1 MPASPVRTIAAA
13 GFVAGVLDLGY
24 VIVFYGSKAALAGTA
39 TFGAVAARIPK
50 GIAAGV
56 LGAPAALAGG
66 AGTIVLGVA
75 LHFTIALGAAT
86 AFYAASR
93 RWRSLTG
100 RWWWSAGLVFGV
112 AVWLFMQRVVLPL
125 SAVPPKTFPPP
136 QWLPVF
142 IAHLLCVGLPIAG
155 VTRRLAP

>member
-1 MPASPVRTIAAA
+1 
-13 GFVAGVLDLGY
+13 VLDLGY
-24 VIVFYGSKAALAGTA
+24 VIVFYGSKAVLAGTA

-50 GIAAGV
+50 GIAAGL

-75 LHFTIALGAAT
+75 LHFTIALGAAA

-93 RWRSLTG
+93 RWRFLTG
-100 RWWWSAGLVFGV
+100 RRGWWTAGLVFGV
-112 AVWLFMQRVVLPL
+112 AVWLFMQLVVLPL

-142 IAHLLCVGLPIAG
+142 IAHLVCVGLPIAG
-155 VTRRLAP
+155 VTRRLAPSPPFSARMAREW